1 MIIWWMNQ
9 ALAHQERQPD
19 LYVASCLLCLLS
31 SHLALISLFPL
42 NQEGVN
48 MVSTGFF
55 INRPYAHPDEV

>member
-1 MIIWWMNQ
+1 M
-9 ALAHQERQPD
+9 
-19 LYVASCLLCLLS
+19 YVASCLLCLLS